1 MSRINRLITIL
12 MAGLL
17 AVLAGLAPAQAQEA
31 VLPGA
36 PDHTRPP
43 LTNPA
48 CASWEPNR
56 VDCFIIGNDGQMYHT
71 YSDQASSGD
80 HRHFSRW
87 IQEPSAPLD
96 GFDRGAGIGV
106 TAWGPGRLD
115 IMAITPD
122 GDVVHTY
129 YDQNAWQLPD
139 WEFVAY
145 PGNVGVNEI
154 GCTSWGVNRIDCFT
168 RGKNHRV
175 YQVRWDGASWGTF
188 DLGPLP
194 TGTYGDNS
202 YLGMAAAGYAPNA
215 LFLVLIAI
223 DGNVWQRKWD
233 GASWSAWA
241 NGGKPSG
248 DNLMTVSCLAG
259 VIYLMDCV
267 FSDVA
272 GRIWHRS
279 YYDGAASWLDWH
291 NLDAVGGGI
300 NAYYASGVGTSKV
313 VGDQGALYALTYGV
327 DGRLYLGFGRGGA
340 ASFNW
345 YGWDSLGRPADQRQ
359 LLPLI
364 LVR

>member
-1 MSRINRLITIL
+1 MSRINRLITSL

-17 AVLAGLAPAQAQEA
+17 AILAGLAPAQAQEA
-31 VLPGA
+31 VLPDA
-36 PDHTRPP
+36 PTHTRPP

-48 CASWEPNR
+48 CASWGPNR

-215 LFLVLIAI
+215 LFLVVIAI